1 MNFQNFNSRSLEK
14 SSNRSG
20 HWPGRLAGIASKL
33 AIVLAALIV
42 GAAIGETRIPFQTVL
57 EVLANK
63 MIGADYPVD
72 AIDLGIIWNYRF
84 SRAIVAAA
92 CGAGLAISGLVLQTL
107 LRNALADPYIL
118 GISAGASTGAVAVTI
133 AGVGGGLISLSAGA
147 FTGALIA
154 FAFVIGLARLAG
166 GFAATSTGQV
176 ILAGVAG
183 AQLFSALTS
192 LIIARSANAEQA
204 RGIIFWLLGNLSG
217 VRWPDVW
224 LAAPV
229 AAGVLILIVFYA
241 RALDAFTFGADAA
254 ASLGVHVRRT
264 QAVLIGAA
272 ALVTAVMVSIVGAIG
287 FVGLVVPHA
296 ARFMV
301 GPRHVRLI
309 PVTAVTGAVFLIAA
323 DIVSR
328 IVIPGQVLPIG
339 VVTALVGAP
348 AFALVL
354 VLKSGGTR

>member
-1 MNFQNFNSRSLEK
+1 MTFIKPGTLPGLL
-14 SSNRSG
+14 SG
-20 HWPGRLAGIASKL
+20 FAVKTTI
-33 AIVLAALIV
+33 IVVALVV
-42 GAAIGETRIPFQTVL
+42 GAAIGETRIPFETVL
-57 EVLANK
+57 SVLANK
-63 MIGADYPVD
+63 MFGQDYPVD
-72 AIDLGIIWNYRF
+72 AIDQGIIWNYRF
-84 SRAIVAAA
+84 SRAIVAAS
-92 CGAGLAISGLVLQTL
+92 CGAGLAVSGLVLQTL
-107 LRNALADPYIL
+107 LRNSLADPYIL

-147 FTGALIA
+147 FAGALIA

-166 GFAATSTGQV
+166 GFAAASTGLV

-224 LAAPV
+224 LSAPI
-229 AAGVLILIVFYA
+229 AIGVFLIIVLYT
-241 RALDAFTFGADAA
+241 RALDAFTFGSDAA
-254 ASLGVHVRRT
+254 ASLGIQVKRT
-264 QAVLIGAA
+264 QTVLIGAA
-272 ALVTAVMVSIVGAIG
+272 ALVTAVMVSLVGAIG

-301 GPRHVRLI
+301 GPLHGRLI

-323 DIVSR
+323 DIASR

-348 AFALVL
+348 AFAFILVI
-354 VLKSGGTR
+354 KSKGPT